1 MMMSNSNS
9 ARSRKILDG
18 VKKLKSI
25 DREIEKVERQAV
37 LKTKQLNKQ
46 RSQLARVLDRDVK
59 SLLRA
64 LAK

>member
-1 MMMSNSNS
+1 MSNSNS

-64 LAK
+64 LAR

>member
-1 MMMSNSNS
+1 MMSNSNS

>member
-1 MMMSNSNS
+1 MSNSNS

>member
-1 MMMSNSNS
+1 MMSNSNS

-64 LAK
+64 LAR